1 MCGRYQ
7 FTAEQS
13 AEIQQII
20 QEVQERVDRKIKTG
34 EIYPTDQAPVLR
46 NTADGIK
53 PDLLTWGVPL
63 KGKPVIN
70 ARVETVVEKPL
81 FRGSVQ
87 QRRCVIPSS
96 GFFEWDERKQKYLF
110 RLFGED
116 TLYMAGIYQ
125 EQEGAEHYCILT
137 TAANNSMALASSYL
151 DQPVPDNLVSIGE
164 VGLTGELRS
173 VNQLEQRLK
182 EVRRVGFQRCLIPAQ
197 RVAQPEIA
205 GLELIPVQNIG
216 EALRVVLRNRAGGQ

>member
-137 TAANNSMALASSYL
+137 TAANSSMEST
-151 DQPVPDNLVSIGE
+151 
-164 VGLTGELRS
+164 GLSEM
-173 VNQLEQRLK
+173 E
-182 EVRRVGFQRCLIPAQ
+182 
-197 RVAQPEIA
+197 
-205 GLELIPVQNIG
+205 
-216 EALRVVLRNRAGGQ
+216 